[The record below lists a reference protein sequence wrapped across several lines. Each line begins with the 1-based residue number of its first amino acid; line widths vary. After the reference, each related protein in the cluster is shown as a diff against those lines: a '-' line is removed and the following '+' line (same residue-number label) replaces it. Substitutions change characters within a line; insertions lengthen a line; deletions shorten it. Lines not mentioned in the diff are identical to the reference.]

1 MKGAKTMKIRT
12 VIAQCVVIVALLVGA
27 LSFVSAPA
35 HAGDIM
41 PGPRGKIAQPNGD
54 IIPGPRFK

>member
-1 MKGAKTMKIRT
+1 MKIRT